1 MEDKRLVKKRYI
13 SMSATLLGFAI
24 ILFLLPAKYSS
35 KELKPEKLLLEVITD
50 SRFVSTDEVADAI
63 IKGDRFMRV
72 IDVRTPEEFKK
83 FHLKGALNIP
93 LKDLLT
99 KNKKGKYKWARV
111 IDQDDVK
118 NIFYSNGTAYSNQA
132 WMVSR
137 RLNFK
142 NNYVMK
148 GGLNRWVET
157 IMQPKKPKQTASD
170 SEFALYSK
178 RKAAS
183 MFFGKGG
190 SKAKAGKESAEDNSA
205 PIIIKK
211 EEKEEEGGC

>member
-13 SMSATLLGFAI
+13 SMSVVLVGFSL
-24 ILFLLPAKYSS
+24 ILFMLPAKYSS
-35 KELKPEKLLLEVITD
+35 KELKPEKLLLEVIDD

-63 IKGDRFMRV
+63 IKGNRFMRI
-72 IDVRTPEEFKK
+72 IDVRSTKEFKD
-83 FHLKGALNIP
+83 FHLKGAINVP
-93 LKDLLT
+93 LKDLLE
-99 KNKKGKYKWARV
+99 KNKKGEYKWDALLN
-111 IDQDDVK
+111 QDTYK

-132 WMVSR
+132 WMISR
-137 RLNFK
+137 RMNYK

-157 IMQPKKPKQTASD
+157 IMKPEKPKQTASD

-190 SKAKAGKESAEDNSA
+190 SKAKTGSESKEDESA